1 MCHESASSAYSRAV
15 AGAADDSGGGSAA
28 PSADGRTA
36 RRDRNREAV
45 LDAVLELFGEDAV
58 QPTPDQVAERSGV
71 SLRSVY
77 RYFEDMDALV
87 RAAMTRHMNRAAP
100 LFALAEATEG
110 TTDER
115 VARLV
120 AQRLALHA
128 EVAPVA
134 RAATLRA
141 GANALIARRLA
152 EQKATLRR
160 QVDDVFDAE
169 LAGTGAAGRERAAA
183 IDVLIGFE
191 SLDHLRR
198 ERGLAVPAVE
208 RVLIRAVTAILR

>member
-1 MCHESASSAYSRAV
+1 M
-15 AGAADDSGGGSAA
+15 AA
-28 PSADGRTA
+28 PAADGRTA

-87 RAAMTRHMNRAAP
+87 RAAMTRQLSRAAP
-100 LFALAEATEG
+100 LFALDDPTAG

-128 EVAPVA
+128 EVAAVA
-134 RAATLRA
+134 RAAVLRS
-141 GANALIARRLA
+141 GANPLLA
-152 EQKATLRR
+152 ERVTARKAALAR
-160 QVDDVFDAE
+160 QVEEVFAAE
-169 LAGTGAAGRERAAA
+169 LAGAGDAGRERAAA
-183 IDVLIGFE
+183 LDVLLGFE
-191 SLDHLRR
+191 ALDRLRR
-198 ERGLAVPAVE
+198 ERGLSVPEAE
-208 RVLIRAVTAILR
+208 RVLVRAVTAVLR